1 MKRILI
7 TRVLFA
13 IAMVKCNISET
24 YYQTCSAYINKK
36 SSSKF
41 IESHVTSSVCT
52 CALTCFFTNQCDA
65 YTFNLADQTCSLY
78 RNREVE
84 CINETTTDTQLYVER
99 RPNGSQCPSNWY
111 YYTQGDSCYFISDF
125 PTDWHNAMAYCWEEM
140 GAYLTNVND
149 QNEQDFLTHLI
160 NMTINTHVWIG
171 LIKTGLDFM
180 WVSNLNIGPQSLSY
194 LNWVPNEPAQNR
206 GAVKLSQAHT
216 FMWNDSPVSS
226 KAYFVC
232 KKPAV
237 TC

>member
-41 IESHVTSSVCT
+41 MDSHLNSSVCT

-84 CINETTTDTQLYVER
+84 YINETTTDTQLYVER
-99 RPNGSQCPSNWY
+99 RPNGNAILNVI
-111 YYTQGDSCYFISDF
+111 FIRLKILQI
-125 PTDWHNAMAYCWEEM
+125 TGTIGICHI
-140 GAYLTNVND
+140 L
-149 QNEQDFLTHLI
+149 QEQ
-160 NMTINTHVWIG
+160 V
-171 LIKTGLDFM
+171 
-180 WVSNLNIGPQSLSY
+180 
-194 LNWVPNEPAQNR
+194 
-206 GAVKLSQAHT
+206 
-216 FMWNDSPVSS
+216 
-226 KAYFVC
+226 
-232 KKPAV
+232 
-237 TC
+237 